1 MIHSSAFTI
10 LPSLIVHADWGS
22 HSRKRWMASATLSGN
37 TYLVHPTEP
46 VGDLGDFLNRVATR
60 SDPAGS
66 VLIGFDFPIGLPY
79 TYAQRVGINDFS
91 AALSGFGQ
99 DEWDRFFD
107 VAQTPEQI
115 SLYRP
120 FYPYRPGGTR
130 RQHLLDKLGFSS
142 IDELRRKCEKAPPL
156 RRTAAPLF
164 WTLGAQQVGKAAL
177 IGWRDVIVPGLEDAT
192 LDLVIWPFSG
202 KMAELV
208 SPGRVIITETY
219 PAEYLHQLN
228 LIDPGSRFSKRNQ
241 GDRAR
246 AATVLHERT
255 PSEGIAIH
263 PDLECS
269 MRDGFGSNTAGDD
282 LFDAV
287 IGLFGILQ
295 FFNGKRELHE
305 PESDAIRHIEGW
317 IFGLSSEKDIV

>member
-1 MIHSSAFTI
+1 MIHSSAFPE

-22 HSRKRWMASATLSGN
+22 HSRKRRMASATLSGN

-46 VGDLGDFLNRVATR
+46 VGDLGDFLKRVATR

-66 VLIGFDFPIGLPY
+66 VLVGFDFPIGLPY
-79 TYAQRVGINDFS
+79 TYAQRVGINDFY

-99 DEWDRFFD
+99 GEWDRFYD
-107 VAQTPEQI
+107 VAQTTEQI

-130 RQHLLDKLGFSS
+130 RQHLLDKLGCSS
-142 IDELRRKCEKAPPL
+142 IDDLRRKCEKAPPL
-156 RRTAAPLF
+156 WRTAAPLF
-164 WTLGAQQVGKAAL
+164 WTLGTQQVGKAAL
-177 IGWRDVIVPGLEDAT
+177 IGWQNVIVPGLEDAT

-228 LIDPGSRFSKRNQ
+228 LINPGSRFSKRRQ
-241 GDRAR
+241 SDRAR
-246 AATVLHERT
+246 ANTVLIERAA
-255 PSEGIAIH
+255 SEGIAIH
-263 PDLECS
+263 PDLERS
-269 MRDGFGSNTAGDD
+269 MRVGFVSNTAGDD
-282 LFDAV
+282 QFDAV
-287 IGLFGILQ
+287 VGLFGMLQ
-295 FFNGKRELHE
+295 FFTGERDLLE
-305 PESDAIRHIEGW
+305 PESEGIRQIEGW
-317 IFGLSSEKDIV
+317 IFGLAS